1 MLLIFTAL
9 LWYLSSSY
17 RNAWKIQAQTSLE
30 PWPLDQSLIWS
41 HTCTIYELIID
52 PHEERLQVGHIAQL
66 VEHCTGITDVRVR
79 VLFAPELFSPFFFYC
94 LSSIAK
100 WGRSLTLKMVPST
113 VQMKFN
119 VFDRKSVKIVKEIFT
134 LNDQHS

>member
-66 VEHCTGITDVRVR
+66 VEHCTGTTDVRVR

-100 WGRSLTLKMVPST
+100 WGRSLTLNCFHPQFKWSFIYLIAKVLKLLR
-113 VQMKFN
+113 KF
-119 VFDRKSVKIVKEIFT
+119 
-134 LNDQHS
+134 LP